1 MAIVICIATAKLVLH
16 LLTAGSYGYFVDEL
30 YFLAC
35 AEHLDFGYVD
45 LPPFVTLVAAAE
57 RSWLG
62 DSLLAVRFLPAVAG
76 ALKVVLTGLIVRE
89 LGGKRVAQGLAAL
102 AVAIATVYLSI
113 DHLLTMN
120 VFEPL
125 FWMGCALVLIRM
137 IKTRD
142 ARLWLWFGVL
152 AGLGLENKDTMVF
165 FGLAAVLALLLTAER
180 KLLLDRWVPIAG
192 VVALAILLPNLLWQ
206 IEHGFPHLEQLANVR
221 RNQRNVTL
229 SPIPFFL
236 EQVLLLH
243 PFSFPI

>member
-1 MAIVICIATAKLVLH
+1 MGRRH
-16 LLTAGSYGYFVDEL
+16 EL
-30 YFLAC
+30 PDGGGRRF
-35 AEHLDFGYVD
+35 D
-45 LPPFVTLVAAAE
+45 
-57 RSWLG
+57 G

-152 AGLGLENKDTMVF
+152 AGLRSWRAAAGAMA
-165 FGLAAVLALLLTAER
+165 FGGDLMLTAAGPDGIPVAER
-180 KLLLDRWVPIAG
+180 R
-192 VVALAILLPNLLWQ
+192 
-206 IEHGFPHLEQLANVR
+206 
-221 RNQRNVTL
+221 T
-229 SPIPFFL
+229 
-236 EQVLLLH
+236 
-243 PFSFPI
+243 

>member
-89 LGGKRVAQGLAAL
+89 LGGKRFAQGLAAL
-102 AVAIATVYLSI
+102 AVAIAPVYLSI

-125 FWMGCALVLIRM
+125 FWMG
-137 IKTRD
+137 
-142 ARLWLWFGVL
+142 
-152 AGLGLENKDTMVF
+152 
-165 FGLAAVLALLLTAER
+165 
-180 KLLLDRWVPIAG
+180 
-192 VVALAILLPNLLWQ
+192 
-206 IEHGFPHLEQLANVR
+206 
-221 RNQRNVTL
+221 
-229 SPIPFFL
+229 
-236 EQVLLLH
+236 
-243 PFSFPI
+243 